1 MEILKDFL
9 TLFLQFTAIQVLL
22 VSSWFIRKPKLR
34 LATSIFVLNLD
45 LALRRKTYDDCACLI
60 DIFNQIAEFPAS
72 TREQILIGYHNLIR
86 DHGQILIGYRN
97 PIREID
103 VINELAEWDL
113 EPKYFGP
120 LQYANGDTQER
131 WKSEFEKLK
140 WKFGL
145 SKDENTNRV
154 KHETIW
160 KKNPLGRLDH
170 ILSKKYDYELSNID
184 SDEKASKQITYTYI
198 NSEFDVF
205 VSLFQKIEEHCSND
219 KEKVEAIHRLRD
231 ASKIVN
237 IIQIKNP
244 YHSSIN
250 NIHFYISIENQGV
263 MKLVTDFSEKQG
275 FTIVNNKSQDIHLV
289 LGELPPNSAR
299 YCIIET
305 RQLSLSEKN
314 ITIQSNLLLDKLSPQ
329 TMKPIILGA
338 AIISGLLILIE
349 KYAIAEAVRD
359 LYYYL
364 NNLF

>member
-9 TLFLQFTAIQVLL
+9 TLFLQLTAIQVLL

-34 LATSIFVLNLD
+34 LTTPIFVLNLD

-60 DIFNQIAEFPAS
+60 DIFNQIAECPANDYE
-72 TREQILIGYHNLIR
+72 R
-86 DHGQILIGYRN
+86 ILIGYRN
-97 PIREID
+97 PMREID
-103 VINELAEWDL
+103 VINELAEWNSR
-113 EPKYFGP
+113 PRYFGP

-131 WKSEFEKLK
+131 WKSEFEYLE

-145 SKDENTNRV
+145 SKDENTNITE
-154 KHETIW
+154 KETAREEV
-160 KKNPLGRLDH
+160 PLRRLDH
-170 ILSKKYDYELSNID
+170 ILSKKYGYELSNID
-184 SDEKASKQITYTYI
+184 SNEKLSEKINIFYV

-205 VSLFQKIEEHCSND
+205 VNLFQKIEAHCSND

-275 FTIVNNKSQDIHLV
+275 FTIVNNESQDIHLI
-289 LGELPPNSAR
+289 LGELPPNSTR

-329 TMKPIILGA
+329 TMKPIILSA

-349 KYAIAEAVRD
+349 KYASVEAVRD

>member
-9 TLFLQFTAIQVLL
+9 TLFLQLTAIQVLL

-60 DIFNQIAEFPAS
+60 DIFNQIAECPGS
-72 TREQILIGYHNLIR
+72 NHER
-86 DHGQILIGYRN
+86 ILIGYRN
-97 PIREID
+97 PIREIN
-103 VINELAEWDL
+103 VINELAEWNL
-113 EPKYFGP
+113 KPKYFGP
-120 LQYANGDTQER
+120 LQYANGNTQER

-140 WKFGL
+140 WNFGL
-145 SKDENTNRV
+145 SKDENTNRIER
-154 KHETIW
+154 ETIW
-160 KKNPLGRLDH
+160 TGNPLGRLNH
-170 ILSKKYDYELSNID
+170 ILYKKYDYELSNID
-184 SDEKASKQITYTYI
+184 SDEKSSKQITYL

-205 VSLFQKIEEHCSND
+205 VNLFQEIEEHCSND

-263 MKLVTDFSEKQG
+263 MKLVTAFSEKQG
-275 FTIVNNKSQDIHLV
+275 FTIMNNKPQDIHLV

-305 RQLSLSEKN
+305 RELSLSEKN

-338 AIISGLLILIE
+338 AIVSGLVILIE
-349 KYAIAEAVRD
+349 KYTSVEAVRD